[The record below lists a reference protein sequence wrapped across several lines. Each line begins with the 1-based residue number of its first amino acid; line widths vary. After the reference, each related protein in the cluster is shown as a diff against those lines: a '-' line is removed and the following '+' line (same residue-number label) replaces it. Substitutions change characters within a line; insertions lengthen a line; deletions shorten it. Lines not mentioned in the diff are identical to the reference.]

1 MDDSKRKDRLAK
13 VVIPP
18 EISISEALEHL
29 DRAGTGVLLL
39 CTKSGS
45 LFGTLTDGDIRRAAL
60 KKISFDTSCST
71 IAEKDPLTAQHDIS
85 RGEALRLMDMGR
97 SFVVNQLP
105 LIDPSG
111 RVVDL
116 LLRRDLVKMDSPP
129 LQAVIM
135 AGGFG
140 TRLKTLTEETPKP
153 MLPIGDQ
160 PLMEHTIRQLRDSGI
175 FNVKITTHYKAEKI
189 TSHFGN
195 GEAFGVNI
203 DYVSEDKPL
212 GTAGALSLLKEMD
225 EPQLVIN
232 GDILTNVDF
241 RAMHEFHRKN
251 SADLTV
257 GVRRYDFK
265 IPFGVVESDGTRI
278 LEIQEKPEI
287 NFLVNAGIYLLEPS
301 VHPYIPRDA
310 RFDMTD
316 LVHKLLEEKK
326 VVVNFPIVE
335 YWLDIGH
342 PEDYEK
348 AHNDIRDRGLKT

>member
-1 MDDSKRKDRLAK
+1 MDYSKTKIRLDK
-13 VVIPP
+13 VVISP
-18 EISISEALEHL
+18 ETPISETLQIL
-29 DRAGTGVLLL
+29 DRAGTGALLL
-39 CTKSGS
+39 CTKNGC

-60 KKISFDTSCST
+60 KKIPFEKPCSM
-71 IAEKDPLTAQHDIS
+71 IAEKNPLTAPSDTS
-85 RGEALRLMDMGR
+85 RAEALRLMDEGR

-105 LIDPSG
+105 MIDAKG
-111 RVVDL
+111 RVVGL
-116 LLRRDLVKMDSPP
+116 LLRRDLVKVDSPP

-140 TRLKTLTEETPKP
+140 SRLKTLTEETPKP
-153 MLPIGDQ
+153 MLPVGDQ
-160 PLMEHTIRQLRDSGI
+160 PLMEHTINQLRDSGI
-175 FNVKITTHYKAEKI
+175 QNVTITTHYKAEKI

-212 GTAGALSLLKEMD
+212 GTAGALSLLQEMD

-232 GDILTNVDF
+232 GDILTKVDF
-241 RAMHEFHRKN
+241 RAMHEFHRKHH
-251 SADLTV
+251 ADLTV
-257 GVRRYDFK
+257 GVRQYDFK
-265 IPFGVVESDGTRI
+265 IPFGVVESDGTRV

-316 LVHKLLEEKK
+316 LVQKLLEEGKI
-326 VVVNFPIVE
+326 VVNFPIVE

-342 PEDYEK
+342 QEDYEK
-348 AHNDIRDRGLKT
+348 AHKDAKNGELKR

>member
-1 MDDSKRKDRLAK
+1 MENSKRKARIEQ
-13 VVIPP
+13 VVISPDTP
-18 EISISEALEHL
+18 ISEALLIL
-29 DRAGTGVLLL
+29 DRAGTGALLL
-39 CTKSGS
+39 CTGDRK

-60 KKISFDTSCST
+60 KKTSFEESCSM
-71 IAEKDPLTAQHDIS
+71 IAEKNPLTAPDDIS
-85 RGEALRLMDMGR
+85 SAEALRLMDEGR

-105 LIDPSG
+105 LVDPSG
-111 RVVDL
+111 RLVDL
-116 LLRRDLVKMDSPP
+116 LLRRDLTKVDSPP

-135 AGGFG
+135 AGGFR
-140 TRLKTLTEETPKP
+140 TRLQSLTEETPKP
-153 MLPIGDQ
+153 MLPVGDQ
-160 PLMEHTIRQLRDSGI
+160 PLMEHTIGQLRDSGI
-175 FNVKITTHYKAEKI
+175 LNVKITTHYKAEKI

-212 GTAGALSLLKEMD
+212 GTAGALGLLQKTD

-241 RAMHEFHRKN
+241 RAMHEFHRKHN
-251 SADLTV
+251 ADLTV

-265 IPFGVVESDGTRI
+265 IPFGVVESDGARI
-278 LEIQEKPEI
+278 LEIQEKPEV

-316 LVHKLLEEKK
+316 LVQKLLEEKK

-342 PEDYEK
+342 QDDYEK
-348 AHNDIRDRGLKT
+348 AHNDLKDGGLKT